1 MNVITDE
8 ILTKPMMGA
17 SGNFTFDLGTAANE
31 GGAAGD
37 VHVGNGT
44 FALHFGGGGRRSGDV
59 ATPEG
64 DLENSQ
70 SRNGFG
76 NVGLSWT
83 GAKGYFG
90 GNYGY
95 DDTSTAFPS
104 SKRVRCN

>member
-1 MNVITDE
+1 M
-8 ILTKPMMGA
+8 KR
-17 SGNFTFDLGTAANE
+17 
-31 GGAAGD
+31 AAGD

-70 SRNGFG
+70 SRNGG

-83 GAKGYFG
+83 GAKGYW
-90 GNYGY
+90 
-95 DDTSTAFPS
+95 
-104 SKRVRCN
+104 R